1 MVVAL
6 PIPEPRPDD
15 HEDVHWQ
22 LSTASALWAR
32 GESAEALKWL
42 RRAAETASDENRD
55 ARALELA
62 KAAAE
67 FTTRL
72 SAPPPQPEASAELSA
87 PPVARRGPVMT
98 AAPNSID
105 PGAPTVPGR
114 SAPPPLGSA
123 PPPMPGRAPVA
134 SSPPPLGSA
143 PPPMPTRSAPPP
155 SPSRMPGG
163 AGAAGRGST
172 PASPQGKPLPKTL
185 NSSTSFDELSAQA
198 TGRAAS
204 APPLGARA
212 GGPQIAQRGAQRPP
226 ERPRAATAEPSR
238 APVESPTTVG
248 LAPPAAVASPVP
260 AAPAKPADAR
270 PASPPPSESAPQA
283 AARARSEGAATRA
296 HRGRSRT
303 ARGERRADGAPSERS
318 DDRARQSD
326 RASRAATVRM
336 KPSESLAVLKR
347 FDESETMEREVTAI
361 GMRFDALDLD
371 EQTNVLEGDEL
382 EQAVD
387 AESQGRGA
395 SGNERSFDA
404 EPTMGD
410 DPRAFD
416 EPSAQPSLDPATPL
430 RLRPL
435 SADAAML
442 AAAPRGL
449 QGEVTAI
456 PGAESFTLDP
466 KLREAF
472 LSPDPAGQAAM
483 LGDAKRKTPERAS
496 ELPRGGFAAPLS
508 SVSAFRVWLSRGPA
522 GVNLAPARP
531 GDAAPRGAVLALV
544 LAVDGSAEAELAQL
558 IGEGRTIDGDD
569 EERNR

>member
-1 MVVAL
+1 
-6 PIPEPRPDD
+6 
-15 HEDVHWQ
+15 
-22 LSTASALWAR
+22 
-32 GESAEALKWL
+32 
-42 RRAAETASDENRD
+42 
-55 ARALELA
+55 
-62 KAAAE
+62 
-67 FTTRL
+67 
-72 SAPPPQPEASAELSA
+72 
-87 PPVARRGPVMT
+87 
-98 AAPNSID
+98 
-105 PGAPTVPGR
+105 
-114 SAPPPLGSA
+114 
-123 PPPMPGRAPVA
+123 
-134 SSPPPLGSA
+134 
-143 PPPMPTRSAPPP
+143 
-155 SPSRMPGG
+155 
-163 AGAAGRGST
+163 
-172 PASPQGKPLPKTL
+172 
-185 NSSTSFDELSAQA
+185 
-198 TGRAAS
+198 
-204 APPLGARA
+204 
-212 GGPQIAQRGAQRPP
+212 
-226 ERPRAATAEPSR
+226 
-238 APVESPTTVG
+238 
-248 LAPPAAVASPVP
+248 
-260 AAPAKPADAR
+260 
-270 PASPPPSESAPQA
+270 
-283 AARARSEGAATRA
+283 
-296 HRGRSRT
+296 
-303 ARGERRADGAPSERS
+303 
-318 DDRARQSD
+318 
-326 RASRAATVRM
+326 M

-456 PGAESFTLDP
+456 PGAESFTIDA